1 MSARSSCITK
11 LGPGVGAYNSI
22 AGSKKLCEALKNAGI
37 SAPCPPNP
45 DDLDKLDRKI
55 LCAIF
60 CCCLEEPN
68 TTSKGHNRFQN
79 CVADTLKVGQAGDVN
94 APAYRMNPEV
104 SYSMKTNPPTPV
116 GKYTDLLSSKFSTKA
131 DFETGTGLRRP
142 DVVVRQGNGG
152 PLMGSN
158 IRKIYEMKFPGDQY
172 GDRQLEDYQK
182 IAGGEDKVETLDK
195 KTCCNG
201 EDKDGKRSLES
212 SYDTV
217 SKAQRDFLN
226 KIIQHL
232 SGGRLGGLFGGKG
245 GKLPIPVPA
254 M

>member
-1 MSARSSCITK
+1 MTRSSCITK

-37 SAPCPPNP
+37 SAPCPPDP
-45 DDLDKLDRKI
+45 DDLDKLDEKI

-68 TTSKGHNRFQN
+68 TTGKGHNRFQN

-94 APAYRMNPEV
+94 AAAYRMNPEV
-104 SYSMKTNPPTPV
+104 SYNMKTAPPTPV
-116 GKYTDLLSSKFSTKA
+116 GKYADPLSSKFSTKA
-131 DFETGTGLRRP
+131 EFESTTGLRRP

-152 PLMGSN
+152 PLMGDS
-158 IRKIYEMKFPGDQY
+158 IRKIYEMKFPKDQY
-172 GDRQLEDYQK
+172 GDRQFEDYEK
-182 IAGGEDKVETLDK
+182 IAGKGKVVTLDEER
-195 KTCCNG
+195 CCNG
-201 EDKDGKRSLES
+201 KDKDGKRLLES

-217 SKAQRDFLN
+217 TKAQSDFLD
-226 KIIQHL
+226 KIVRGL